1 MFAIIFFIGTS
12 DGRID
17 FQLLS
22 PPIKSPNKKRRRQNE
37 DKWGDWKWNRLV
49 FSPSKKFSGLWGLGG
64 RVSGEVKTDER
75 KTSPLISVK
84 LLPRSSLCE
93 NNTIESIPQII
104 HWITATCGAGVK
116 GPSFISTG
124 SFQRMLSSVCE
135 NNTIESILQI
145 IHIYATCGAWVKVH
159 SVISTGSFR
168 HILSRLCESNP
179 LICHLWFPQRLLCLC
194 V

>member
-22 PPIKSPNKKRRRQNE
+22 PPIKSPSKKRRRQNE

-104 HWITATCGAGVK
+104 H
-116 GPSFISTG
+116 
-124 SFQRMLSSVCE
+124 
-135 NNTIESILQI
+135 
-145 IHIYATCGAWVKVH
+145 IYATCGAWVKVH
-159 SVISTGSFR
+159 SFISTGSFQ
-168 HILSRLCESNP
+168 HILSRLCESTP
-179 LICHLWFPQRLLCLC
+179 LICHLWFPHRLLS
-194 V
+194 VYESK